1 MLNNPC
7 LVLNKSW
14 TPVRIESVR
23 NSLARVFAGTSFL
36 LNEKDYSIY
45 DWNAWQKI
53 PIQEDD
59 QIITTTSGCIKTPYI
74 TILKNY
80 NKIPKI
86 RLKLCKKNILL
97 RDRYTCQYT
106 GRKLSFEESSLD
118 HVLPRSRGGKTEWTN
133 LVTCCKKINLQKADK
148 TPQEAGLIL
157 LSKPVKP
164 SGNILFARNSRIV
177 YDCWLKFLDKE
188 CSSYLEFYKILK

>member
-1 MLNNPC
+1 MLDKPC

-14 TPVRIESVR
+14 HPVRIESIR
-23 NSLARVFAGTSFL
+23 TSLARVFSGNSFL
-36 LNEKDYSIY
+36 LNEKDYMSY
-45 DWNAWQKI
+45 DWDAWQKI
-53 PIQEDD
+53 PIEQDD
-59 QIITTTSGCIKTPYI
+59 QIITTTSGCIKSPHI

-86 RLKLCKKNILL
+86 RLKLNKKNILL

-106 GRKLSFEESSLD
+106 GKKLLFEEASLD

-148 TPQEAGLIL
+148 TPQEAGLSLI
-157 LSKPVKP
+157 SNPVKP
-164 SGNILFARNSRIV
+164 TGNILFARNGRTI
-177 YDCWLKFLDKE
+177 YNCWLKFLDKE
-188 CSSYLEFYKILK
+188 TLSYLEFYKII